1 MINTKP
7 LVSVL
12 MTVYNR
18 EEYIKQAIESILAS
32 TYTNFEL
39 IIVDD
44 RSTDKSFE
52 IAKKYQEK
60 DNRIKLHINE
70 INLGDY
76 PNRNQAAA
84 YAKGKYLKYV
94 DADDMI
100 YPYGLEILVYY
111 MEQFPEVAYGLCSI
125 DQDLKN
131 IYPLQ
136 LSAKETYQRHYL
148 DGLSV
153 FHKAPLSSIILR
165 SVFEKEGG
173 FSNVRHFGDSDFWH
187 RLSQKYSVVLM
198 PQGIVWYRKTDG
210 QEASVRRKNPM
221 NRLKTIFSNYEHTVS
236 KDSPL
241 DAKDQ
246 SRLEKHFL
254 NQIASAVIFGFRKF
268 GWKKGEEMRRFS
280 GMTYIEIIKNKV
292 F

>member
-1 MINTKP
+1 MKQP

-18 EEYIKQAIESILAS
+18 EEFISDAIESILNS
-32 TYTNFEL
+32 TYDNFEL

-44 RSTDKSFE
+44 RSTDKSFQ
-52 IAKKYQEK
+52 IAKSYQEK
-60 DNRIKLHINE
+60 DNRIKLYINE
-70 INLGDY
+70 NNLGDY

-84 YAKGKYLKYV
+84 HATGKYLKYV

-111 MEQFPEVAYGLCSI
+111 MEQFPEVAYGLCSLE
-125 DQDLKN
+125 QDIKK
-131 IYPLQ
+131 IYPLK

-148 DGLSV
+148 QGISV

-187 RLSQKYSVVLM
+187 RLSQKYPVLLM
-198 PQGIVWYRKTDG
+198 PHGIAWYRKSDG

-221 NRLKTIFSNYEHTVS
+221 NRIKTIFSNYKHTVS

-241 DAKDQ
+241 DPKDQ
-246 SRLEKHFL
+246 SFLKKQFL

-268 GWKKGEEMRRFS
+268 GWKKGEEMRRYSEMSYF
-280 GMTYIEIIKNKV
+280 EILKYKLL
-292 F
+292 